1 MVIIQTIGTILLAL
15 SALGFFLLAVFDK
28 PLSNWQRAHMSPD
41 VDTGSGIIATIRLLR
56 ASLATLKLAAA
67 EKNRLGEAGD
77 AGHSSRVSQGLE
89 KVA

>member
-28 PLSNWQRAHMSPD
+28 PLGNRQRAHMSPS
-41 VDTGSGIIATIRLLR
+41 GSGIIATVRLLR
-56 ASLATLKLAAA
+56 ASLATLKLAAT
-67 EKNRLGEAGD
+67 EKDRLSEAGD